1 MALKLKKVGTTKSAE
16 ARWEE
21 YDADTKVLLMPLD
34 NPSYQIALER
44 MRRRL
49 ARNDAQFGEGS
60 VGVIE
65 GEKTEHDNHCMLLA
79 QFIVRDWQGAQDEN
93 GKPLAYSEAA
103 GADMLRGD
111 IDFFLF
117 AIRRA
122 AAIAA
127 DNKKEQDEIR
137 GKQSSASSG
146 SELGASEPQSEA

>member
-1 MALKLKKVGTTKSAE
+1 MALKLKKAGTTKSAE

-21 YDADTKVLLMPLD
+21 YDSDTKVLLMPLD
-34 NPSYQIALER
+34 NEQYQVALER

-93 GKPLAYSEAA
+93 GKPLAYSETV

-117 AIRRA
+117 VIRRA

-127 DNKKEQDEIR
+127 DNKKEQDEIT
-137 GKQSSASSG
+137 GKSSPASNGSG
-146 SELGASEPQSEA
+146 PGASEPQSEA

>member
-16 ARWEE
+16 ARWED

-34 NPSYQIALER
+34 NEQYQVALER

-79 QFIVRDWQGAQDEN
+79 QFIVRDWQGAQDES
-93 GKPLAYSEAA
+93 GKPIGYSETV

-146 SELGASEPQSEA
+146 SEAGANEPQNEA

>member
-21 YDADTKVLLMPLD
+21 YDSDTKVLLMPLD
-34 NPSYQIALER
+34 NEQYQVALER

-79 QFIVRDWQGAQDEN
+79 QFIVRDWQGAQDEK
-93 GKPLAYSEAA
+93 GKPLAYSETV

-127 DNKKEQDEIR
+127 DNKKEMDEIR
-137 GKQSSASSG
+137 GKQSTASSG
-146 SELGASEPQSEA
+146 SEAGASEPKSEA

>member
-34 NPSYQIALER
+34 NEQYQVALER

-60 VGVIE
+60 VGVVE

-79 QFIVRDWQGAQDEN
+79 QFIVRDWQGAQDET
-93 GKPLAYSEAA
+93 GKQIGYSETV

-127 DNKKEQDEIR
+127 DNKKEQDEIK
-137 GKQSSASSG
+137 GKPLSG
-146 SELGASEPQSEA
+146 TGGNANGASEPKSEA